1 MKFLKKFLPELLF
14 ALLFLASSCNRPS
27 PPRETNSYNDVFE
40 RKYGKEVEKIRATRS
55 PMQQVS
61 KEITTIQPP
70 TEDELRTMNNKAGD
84 NYYAYTDVSKFGEK
98 VPQNYL
104 PNGEFYEATR
114 GNNPSNSLP
123 QNMFQVSY
131 NTTLHPPF
139 RRFGVEF
146 DRIVIPASDVYGVK
160 TEMSEK
166 SYLLAGNSSLQK
178 NVDQINAEKTA
189 EDIEMS
195 EILIDE
201 QKQLRRKQRMQKTFG
216 DDSLEIALLENDS
229 EKTEKISDK
238 KATVKIKVKPTPDQ
252 KDQQG
257 GFMEKVQKILKN

>member
-1 MKFLKKFLPELLF
+1 MKFLKKFLPELLC
-14 ALLFLASSCNRPS
+14 ALLLLVSSCALFSSKKANV
-27 PPRETNSYNDVFE
+27 YNAVFDK
-40 RKYGKEVEKIRATRS
+40 KYGKEVEKIRATRA
-55 PMQQVS
+55 PTQEIS

-70 TEDELRTMNNKAGD
+70 TEDEMRAMNNKAGD
-84 NYYAYTDVSKFGEK
+84 NYYAYTDVSKFGGKE
-98 VPQNYL
+98 PQNYL
-104 PNGEFYEATR
+104 PNGEFYEAAR
-114 GNNPSNSLP
+114 SNNPSNALP
-123 QNMFQVSY
+123 QNMFRVSY

-166 SYLLAGNSSLQK
+166 SYLIAGNNSLQK
-178 NVDQINAEKTA
+178 NIDQINAEKTA

-195 EILIDE
+195 EALINE

-216 DDSLEIALLENDS
+216 DDSLELALLENDS

-238 KATVKIKVKPTPDQ
+238 KAAIKVKVNPASDQ

-257 GFMEKVQKILKN
+257 GLVETVQKILKN

>member
-1 MKFLKKFLPELLF
+1 MKFLKKFLPELLCT
-14 ALLFLASSCNRPS
+14 LLFLASSCAWS
-27 PPRETNSYNDVFE
+27 PLKKANDYNAAFDK
-40 RKYGKEVEKIRATRS
+40 KYGKEVEKIRATRL
-55 PMQQVS
+55 PTQEIN

-70 TEDELRTMNNKAGD
+70 SEDEIRALNNKIGN

-98 VPQNYL
+98 GPQNYL
-104 PNGEFYEATR
+104 PNGEFYEASR
-114 GNNPSNSLP
+114 DSNPSNTLP
-123 QNMFQVSY
+123 PNMFQVSY

-139 RRFGVEF
+139 HRSGVEF

-166 SYLLAGNSSLQK
+166 SYLLAGNNSLQK

-195 EILIDE
+195 EILINE

-216 DDSLEIALLENDS
+216 DNSLELALLENDS
-229 EKTEKISDK
+229 EKTEKIFDK
-238 KATVKIKVKPTPDQ
+238 KATIKIKVKPASDQ
-252 KDQQG
+252 KKQQG
-257 GFMEKVQKILKN
+257 SFIGKIIKN

>member
-1 MKFLKKFLPELLF
+1 MKFLKKFLPELLC
-14 ALLFLASSCNRPS
+14 ALLLFLSSCTWSSSKKVNA
-27 PPRETNSYNDVFE
+27 YNAVFDK
-40 RKYGKEVEKIRATRS
+40 KYGKEVEKIRATRA
-55 PMQQVS
+55 PTQQIS
-61 KEITTIQPP
+61 KEVTKIQPP
-70 TEDELRTMNNKAGD
+70 TQDEMRLINNKAGD
-84 NYYAYTDVSKFGEK
+84 NYYAYTDVSKFGGKE
-98 VPQNYL
+98 PQNYL

-114 GNNPSNSLP
+114 NNNPSNTLP
-123 QNMFQVSY
+123 QNMFKVSY

-146 DRIVIPASDVYGVK
+146 DRIAIPASDVYGVQ

-166 SYLLAGNSSLQK
+166 SYLLAGNNSLQK

-195 EILIDE
+195 EALINE

-216 DDSLEIALLENDS
+216 DDSLELTLFENDS

-238 KATVKIKVKPTPDQ
+238 KAEIKVKVNPASDQ

-257 GFMEKVQKILKN
+257 GFTEKVQKILKN

>member
-1 MKFLKKFLPELLF
+1 MKLLKKFLPEFLC
-14 ALLFLASSCNRPS
+14 ALLLLVSSCTWSSSKQVDN
-27 PPRETNSYNDVFE
+27 YNAVFE
-40 RKYGKEVEKIRATRS
+40 KKYGKEVEKIRTTRA
-55 PMQQVS
+55 PVQQIS
-61 KEITTIQPP
+61 KEVTTIQPP
-70 TEDELRTMNNKAGD
+70 TEDELRTMNNPAGN

-98 VPQNYL
+98 GPQNYL
-104 PNGEFYEATR
+104 PNGEFYESAR
-114 GNNPSNSLP
+114 NNNPSNALP

-146 DRIVIPASDVYGVK
+146 DRIVIPTSDVYGVK

-166 SYLLAGNSSLQK
+166 SYLLAGNGSLQK
-178 NVDQINAEKTA
+178 NVDQINSEKTA

-195 EILIDE
+195 ETLINE
-201 QKQLRRKQRMQKTFG
+201 QKQLRRQQRMQKTFG
-216 DDSLEIALLENDS
+216 DDSLELALLENDL

-238 KATVKIKVKPTPDQ
+238 KSAVKVKVNPTPDP

-257 GFMEKVQKILKN
+257 GFIETVQKILKN

>member
-1 MKFLKKFLPELLF
+1 MKFLKKFLPELLC
-14 ALLFLASSCNRPS
+14 ALLLLTSSCTWSSSKEVNV
-27 PPRETNSYNDVFE
+27 YNAVFDK
-40 RKYGKEVEKIRATRS
+40 KYGKEVDKIRATRA
-55 PMQQVS
+55 PTQEIN

-70 TEDELRTMNNKAGD
+70 TEDEMRAINNKAGN

-98 VPQNYL
+98 GPQNYL
-104 PNGEFYEATR
+104 PNGEFYEASR
-114 GNNPSNSLP
+114 NNNPSNTLP
-123 QNMFQVSY
+123 PNMFQVSY

-166 SYLLAGNSSLQK
+166 SYVLAGNNSLQK

-195 EILIDE
+195 ETLINE

-216 DDSLEIALLENDS
+216 DDSLELALLENDL

-238 KATVKIKVKPTPDQ
+238 KAAIKVKVKPTPDQ

-257 GFMEKVQKILKN
+257 GLIEKVQKILKN